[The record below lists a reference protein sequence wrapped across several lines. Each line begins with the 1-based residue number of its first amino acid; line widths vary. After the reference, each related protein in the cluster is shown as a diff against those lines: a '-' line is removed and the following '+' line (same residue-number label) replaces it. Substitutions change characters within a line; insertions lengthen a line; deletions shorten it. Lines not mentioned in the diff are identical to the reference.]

1 MNTLCFIHGRDDDEA
16 LYAIYIYIDI
26 WFRAA
31 NDTHQRYVTSCLN
44 ATGLEAYSIGVD
56 ARMQRCPIM

>member
-1 MNTLCFIHGRDDDEA
+1 MQ
-16 LYAIYIYIDI
+16 YIYIDI